1 METDVQLISGKDQ
14 PVHLL
19 TYQMSYRA
27 LGSRNIIT
35 RALYDA
41 TNIDEKIHLVT
52 PTYLFPHNP
61 SDQVHLTSMGYKWLS
76 AYFGRARK
84 ELIWDKIFP
93 RSLKVLSA
101 TYSGKN
107 YSQVQSTN
115 TAPCS

>member
-1 METDVQLISGKDQ
+1 
-14 PVHLL
+14 
-19 TYQMSYRA
+19 YQMSYRA

-101 TYSGKN
+101 TYSGKKIT
-107 YSQVQSTN
+107 VK
-115 TAPCS
+115 